1 MVATRFLA
9 RRHQLMEV
17 VGGGGQTREADSVR
31 RAGLTS
37 AVHPRGWIL
46 RASVSERAAAAFHFS
61 TCIRP
66 QRGPCV
72 RGMSA
77 RDADV
82 C

>member
-17 VGGGGQTREADSVR
+17 VGGGADTRGGFRAARRPHLRVR
-31 RAGLTS
+31 P
-37 AVHPRGWIL
+37 HGWIL
-46 RASVSERAAAAFHFS
+46 RASVSEREAAAFHFS

-77 RDADV
+77 GDADV